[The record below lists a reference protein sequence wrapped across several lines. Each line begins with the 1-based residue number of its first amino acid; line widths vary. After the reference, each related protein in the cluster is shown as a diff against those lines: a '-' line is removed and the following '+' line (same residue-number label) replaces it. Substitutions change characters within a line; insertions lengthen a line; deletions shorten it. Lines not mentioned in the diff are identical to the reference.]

1 MFSSDKVVF
10 ILVYLLLP
18 GAKIQINSEFANII
32 EVFVLPIVDN
42 RPGKTKSS
50 FSVVEK
56 LLFDE

>member
-10 ILVYLLLP
+10 ILVNLLLP

-42 RPGKTKSS
+42 RPG
-50 FSVVEK
+50 
-56 LLFDE
+56 